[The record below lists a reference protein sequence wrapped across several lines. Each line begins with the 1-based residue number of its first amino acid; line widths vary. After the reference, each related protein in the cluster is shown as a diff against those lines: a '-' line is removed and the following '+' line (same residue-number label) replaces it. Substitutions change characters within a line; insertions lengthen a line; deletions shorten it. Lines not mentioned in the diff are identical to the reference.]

1 MSPLLSA
8 LIFGLVAAG
17 AVGLAV
23 LLALRGA
30 GFTRRHSPLFAAFAG
45 GLVVT
50 LAVVELIPSALA
62 SGGYA
67 PWLVLAGFAGGFVL
81 QGVTGGSALASA
93 AAGSGSARARTA
105 ALAAV
110 GALAL
115 HSALD
120 GVVFAVTHAM
130 DPALAATAAV
140 GLVVHQLPVAVVCF
154 ILLQRGGLGD
164 RMAALLAF
172 AAAGVTMLAA
182 AVIAAPSAAGLDL
195 SVLHILMALVA
206 GLLLHVGAAHLLSE
220 ALTAGLVRGGGAVFA
235 GAGAAALMLM
245 GHDHAHHGDEAHAAP
260 HHHGHQ
266 HGHGHSH
273 GHGHGHNHAHDHSH
287 DHDHDGH
294 DHDDHDHAHPHDLSQ
309 EPHP

>member
-1 MSPLLSA
+1 MSPFLSA

-17 AVGLAV
+17 AVGAAV

-30 GFTRRHSPLFAAFAG
+30 GFTRKHSPLFAAFAG

-81 QGVTGGSALASA
+81 QGVTGGSAVASA
-93 AAGSGSARARTA
+93 TAGSGTARARAA

-130 DPALAATAAV
+130 DPALAATAGV

-172 AAAGVTMLAA
+172 AAAGLTMLVA
-182 AVIAAPSAAGLDL
+182 AVIAAPSAAALDL
-195 SVLHILMALVA
+195 SALNVLMALVA

-235 GAGAAALMLM
+235 GAGAAALMLL
-245 GHDHAHHGDEAHAAP
+245 GHDHAHDHHHGEAHAAP
-260 HHHGHQ
+260 HHHGH
-266 HGHGHSH
+266 GHIHAH
-273 GHGHGHNHAHDHSH
+273 DHAHDHSD
-287 DHDHDGH
+287 DHDHDGQE
-294 DHDDHDHAHPHDLSQ
+294 HADPHDLSQ
-309 EPHP
+309 EPNP

>member
-8 LIFGLVAAG
+8 LVFGLVAAG

-30 GFTRRHSPLFAAFAG
+30 GFTRQHSPLFAAFAG

-81 QGVTGGSALASA
+81 QGVTGGTAVASVSAGP
-93 AAGSGSARARTA
+93 GSSRARTA

-110 GALAL
+110 GALTV

-130 DPALAATAAV
+130 EPALAVTAGV

-172 AAAGVTMLAA
+172 AAAGLTMLVA
-182 AVIAAPSAAGLDL
+182 AVIAAPSAAALDL
-195 SVLHILMALVA
+195 SVLNILMALVA

-235 GAGAAALMLM
+235 GAGAAALMLL
-245 GHDHAHHGDEAHAAP
+245 GHDHAHHGDAAHALP
-260 HHHGHQ
+260 HPHDHGAHR
-266 HGHGHSH
+266 HI
-273 GHGHGHNHAHDHSH
+273 HAHDDDH
-287 DHDHDGH
+287 DHDHAGHDHDGH
-294 DHDDHDHAHPHDLSQ
+294 DHSDPLDHDQTQ
-309 EPHP
+309 EPNP

>member
-1 MSPLLSA
+1 MSPILSA
-8 LIFGLVAAG
+8 LVFGLVAAG
-17 AVGLAV
+17 GVGLAV

-30 GFTRRHSPLFAAFAG
+30 GFTRKHSPLFAAFAG

-50 LAVVELIPSALA
+50 LAVVELIPTALA
-62 SGGYA
+62 SGGYSA
-67 PWLVLAGFAGGFVL
+67 WLVLAGFAGGFVL
-81 QGVTGGSALASA
+81 QGVTGGTAVASVSAGA
-93 AAGSGSARARTA
+93 GSARARTA

-110 GALAL
+110 GALAV

-130 DPALAATAAV
+130 EPALAATAGV

-172 AAAGVTMLAA
+172 AAAGLTMLVA
-182 AVIAAPSAAGLDL
+182 AVIAAPSAAALDL
-195 SVLHILMALVA
+195 SALNILMALVA

-245 GHDHAHHGDEAHAAP
+245 GHDHADHGDEAHAAP
-260 HHHGHQ
+260 HHDHGTHR
-266 HGHGHSH
+266 HI
-273 GHGHGHNHAHDHSH
+273 HAHDDEH
-287 DHDHDGH
+287 DHDHSGH
-294 DHDDHDHAHPHDLSQ
+294 DHSGHDHSDHFDPGLTQ
-309 EPHP
+309 EPNP

>member
-1 MSPLLSA
+1 MSPFLSA

-30 GFTRRHSPLFAAFAG
+30 GFTRKHSPLFAAFAG

-62 SGGYA
+62 SGGAA
-67 PWLVLAGFAGGFVL
+67 PWLVLAGFAAGFVL
-81 QGVTGGSALASA
+81 QGVTGGSAVASA
-93 AAGSGSARARTA
+93 TAGSGTARARVA

-110 GALAL
+110 GALAV

-130 DPALAATAAV
+130 DPALAATAGV

-172 AAAGVTMLAA
+172 AAAGLTMLAA
-182 AVIAAPSAAGLDL
+182 AVIAAPSAAALDL
-195 SVLHILMALVA
+195 SVLNILMALVA

-235 GAGAAALMLM
+235 GAGAAALMLL
-245 GHDHAHHGDEAHAAP
+245 GHDHAHDHHHGEAHAAP
-260 HHHGHQ
+260 HHQ
-266 HGHGHSH
+266 
-273 GHGHGHNHAHDHSH
+273 GHGHNHAHDHAHDHSHDHDPEH

-294 DHDDHDHAHPHDLSQ
+294 DHPDLHDLSQ
-309 EPHP
+309 EPNP